1 MIGRAINAKPISRTP
16 SQIMPLLTTPTLPPG
31 SLGGHPQPSI
41 TALDL
46 VLRPWEAADRP
57 VLIAAYS
64 DPEIQ
69 RYHVRSMD
77 DAEATDWL
85 ATWARAW
92 EQETAAGWAVTDGS
106 QVLGRVA
113 LRWMNLHEGVAEVG
127 YWVLPGSRGQR
138 VASRAL
144 SALTGWAF
152 NTGFHRLELLHSV
165 QNLASCS
172 VAKNVCY
179 ELEGTKRQDALH
191 TDGWHDMHLHARLAN
206 HVPLT

>member
-1 MIGRAINAKPISRTP
+1 MRNPISRTP
-16 SQIMPLLTTPTLPPG
+16 SQIMPLLTTPILPPG

-41 TALDL
+41 TAFDL

-69 RYHVRSMD
+69 RYHVRSVD

-85 ATWARAW
+85 VTWARAW

-127 YWVLPGSRGQR
+127 YWVLPRSRGQR
-138 VASRAL
+138 VASR
-144 SALTGWAF
+144 
-152 NTGFHRLELLHSV
+152 
-165 QNLASCS
+165 
-172 VAKNVCY
+172 
-179 ELEGTKRQDALH
+179 
-191 TDGWHDMHLHARLAN
+191 
-206 HVPLT
+206 P

>member
-1 MIGRAINAKPISRTP
+1 MRDAAHLHAMALGLWHGRCRWTRRAGAGCILRQRCDRARELMRNPISRTP
-16 SQIMPLLTTPTLPPG
+16 SQIMPLLTTPILPPG

-41 TALDL
+41 TAFDL

-69 RYHVRSMD
+69 RYHVRSVD

-85 ATWARAW
+85 VTWARAW

-127 YWVLPGSRGQR
+127 YWVLPRSRGQR
-138 VASRAL
+138 VASR
-144 SALTGWAF
+144 
-152 NTGFHRLELLHSV
+152 
-165 QNLASCS
+165 
-172 VAKNVCY
+172 
-179 ELEGTKRQDALH
+179 
-191 TDGWHDMHLHARLAN
+191 
-206 HVPLT
+206 P